1 MRGPGQVPRDWHPSR
16 QSVEALCSDRK
27 APDHLSR
34 QWVPSGAAAPPSG
47 RGWGSRAETAGFRQG
62 EMVPSTQAVCV
73 QSPGSQ
79 DWLMGRRI
87 EPHLGSQL
95 KAPAEG
101 VVQVEEEGGTQSAW
115 EMLH

>member
-1 MRGPGQVPRDWHPSR
+1 
-16 QSVEALCSDRK
+16 
-27 APDHLSR
+27 
-34 QWVPSGAAAPPSG
+34 
-47 RGWGSRAETAGFRQG
+47 
-62 EMVPSTQAVCV
+62 MVPSTQAVCV